1 MTVHEPTL
9 EELIAFEQ
17 ELNRDQEVN
26 RNDITKSFSI
36 THSGLQHVPG
46 TRQFVQRVTLTNVTM
61 GPISG
66 PMSLVLDSLTN
77 NVTLVNKAAVTAN
90 FPPLDSPF
98 VTVGLGD
105 DNLLDPP
112 ESVAVFLKFVKATD
126 AEITYDT
133 RVLQGVLP
141 P

>member
-1 MTVHEPTL
+1 MYPEP
-9 EELIAFEQ
+9 
-17 ELNRDQEVN
+17 
-26 RNDITKSFSI
+26 
-36 THSGLQHVPG
+36 G
-46 TRQFVQRVTLTNVTM
+46 QFVQRVTLTNVTM

-105 DNLLDPP
+105 DNLLDPQ